1 MKLGLTTKH
10 YPNHG
15 TVLVPCDSNGGAFG
29 DNVISVEVSD
39 GIVTVK
45 YCLDESLKFG
55 GAKGMN
61 SGYHR
66 FSVDGTQSNK
76 HAKSNAEM
84 KVTFETTDLQA
95 LLSDFIHNTLPVA
108 VSEIVR
114 DEMHKQFKAA
124 AMSRVE

>member
-15 TVLVPCDSNGGAFG
+15 TVLVPCDSNGDAFG

-45 YCLDESLKFG
+45 YCLDESMKFG

-61 SGYHR
+61 SGYHL
-66 FSVDGTQSNK
+66 FSADGTQSNK
-76 HAKSNAEM
+76 QAKSNAEM
-84 KVTFETTDLQA
+84 KVSFDTTDLRA
-95 LLSDFIHNTLPVA
+95 LLNDFIEHTLPNA
-108 VSEIVR
+108 VR
-114 DEMHKQFKAA
+114 DEMHKQVKAA

>member
-1 MKLGLTTKH
+1 MKLGVTTKL

-39 GIVTVK
+39 SIVTVK
-45 YCLDESLKFG
+45 YFLDESMKFG

-66 FSVDGTQSNK
+66 FSADGTQSNK
-76 HAKSNAEM
+76 QAKSNAEM
-84 KVTFETTDLQA
+84 KISFDTTDLRA
-95 LLSDFIHNTLPVA
+95 LLNDFIEHTLPDA
-108 VSEIVR
+108 VR
-114 DEMHKQFKAA
+114 DEMAKAA
-124 AMSRVE
+124 KEMMQGGANDH

>member
-39 GIVTVK
+39 GMVTVK

-76 HAKSNAEM
+76 QAKSNAEM
-84 KVTFETTDLQA
+84 KVSFDTTDLQT
-95 LLSDFIHNTLPVA
+95 LLNDFIEHTLPDA
-108 VSEIVR
+108 VREIVR
-114 DEMHKQFKAA
+114 DEMHKQIKEA